1 MTHPPASNRANR
13 RSASIRRHPRRAAHS
28 QAQPNRAGWGTT
40 SRDAPAELGRDAP
53 PPARHLIDTGAIV
66 SRFATG
72 VLVPVDVM
80 EVHMKNEPIPVFATP
95 TGRKSKGGLAVAG
108 AITAGVLALGGAAGV
123 LAAGHPTDSE
133 GHAGTAASAEAE
145 KSLPASDLFGV
156 TTPAPEATE
165 TPDATAAAGTAI
177 APTSA
182 PRPAVSA
189 SHETEHESSQETSD
203 HASSGG
209 DD

>member
-1 MTHPPASNRANR
+1 
-13 RSASIRRHPRRAAHS
+13 
-28 QAQPNRAGWGTT
+28 
-40 SRDAPAELGRDAP
+40 
-53 PPARHLIDTGAIV
+53 
-66 SRFATG
+66 
-72 VLVPVDVM
+72 
-80 EVHMKNEPIPVFATP
+80 MKNEPIPVFATP

>member
-1 MTHPPASNRANR
+1 
-13 RSASIRRHPRRAAHS
+13 
-28 QAQPNRAGWGTT
+28 
-40 SRDAPAELGRDAP
+40 
-53 PPARHLIDTGAIV
+53 
-66 SRFATG
+66 
-72 VLVPVDVM
+72 
-80 EVHMKNEPIPVFATP
+80 MKNEPIPVFATP
-95 TGRKSKGGLAVAG
+95 SSRKSRGGLVVAG
-108 AITAGVLALGGAAGV
+108 AVAAGVLALGGAAGV

-133 GHAGTAASAEAE
+133 SHAGTAASAEAE

-165 TPDATAAAGTAI
+165 TPEANPPAAGTVM
-177 APTSA
+177 APASA

-189 SHETEHESSQETSD
+189 SHATEHESGQETSD